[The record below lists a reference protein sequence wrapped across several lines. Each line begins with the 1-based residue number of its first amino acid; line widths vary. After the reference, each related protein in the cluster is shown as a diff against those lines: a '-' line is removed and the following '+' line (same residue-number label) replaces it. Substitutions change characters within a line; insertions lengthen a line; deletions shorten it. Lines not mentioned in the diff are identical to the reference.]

1 MKPEFIEGHANGHYY
16 YLSFSPL
23 RTRPSETHL
32 YFNGVSRTIFGLSWA
47 DWQEFKMAVLPQPAL
62 SAGDYKAN

>member
-47 DWQEFKMAVLPQPAL
+47 DWQEFKKRATAYWQQYAL
-62 SAGDYKAN
+62 AEAN